1 MYVIW
6 MACSLITRV
15 ASGRI
20 SSETHAPVELRRSPS
35 LGSLSPKVRAFASS
49 CDSMSEHSFE
59 AILAVVVATVLV
71 WIFWRKGKSD

>member
-35 LGSLSPKVRAFASS
+35 LGSLSPKVRASRHHVTQCPS
-49 CDSMSEHSFE
+49 TLLRPSW
-59 AILAVVVATVLV
+59 L
-71 WIFWRKGKSD
+71 